1 MVQMIEEGRV
11 LEAERLWV
19 LRNNLLLVIMSV
31 IVVLYFGLGVL
42 LGMSR

>member
-19 LRNNLLLVIMSV
+19 LRSNLLLVIMSV